1 MLITE
6 KIQKIKKNIKDF
18 FKGFR
23 QIFLKFNYPQP
34 ISKQQ
39 AINHLN
45 KVLITEKFRKIKK
58 NSVNFFK
65 NLRQFFVKFNDPEA
79 ISKQLT
85 VLIKC

>member
-6 KIQKIKKNIKDF
+6 KI
-18 FKGFR
+18 
-23 QIFLKFNYPQP
+23 
-34 ISKQQ
+34 
-39 AINHLN
+39 
-45 KVLITEKFRKIKK
+45 EKIKK

-65 NLRQFFVKFNDPEA
+65 TLTQFSLKFNDQQT

>member
-18 FKGFR
+18 FKGLRPF
-23 QIFLKFNYPQP
+23 FL
-34 ISKQQ
+34 
-39 AINHLN
+39 
-45 KVLITEKFRKIKK
+45 
-58 NSVNFFK
+58 
-65 NLRQFFVKFNDPEA
+65 KFNDPEA